1 MLVALLTDFGL
12 TDTYVGVMRTIIADI
27 VPAALIVDLTHAV
40 RPQDVVGGAWLLATA
55 VPYLPPAALVL
66 AIVDPGVG
74 TKRRPVALRS
84 HGRLFVAPDNGLL
97 TRVLADDAEIEAVT
111 LDRERYW
118 LHGGNIPS
126 STTFH
131 GRDIFA
137 PVAAHLAAGVVLAEV
152 GSALDPATLTRL
164 TLPTPEWQGEILV
177 GHVIHI
183 DHFGNI
189 ITDIGPDLLP
199 GIFAAERLT
208 AHVGRRVVRAR
219 ATTFGEGPAS
229 APFWYPDSSGHAAVA
244 WRNDSAALRL
254 GVGIGTAVRVEGV
267 TRGE

>member
-12 TDTYVGVMRTIIADI
+12 TDTYVGV
-27 VPAALIVDLTHAV
+27 VHALIAGIAPAVPVVDLTHAV

-55 VPYLPPAALVL
+55 LPYLPPEAVVL

-74 TKRRPVALRS
+74 TKRRPIALRS
-84 HGRLFVAPDNGLL
+84 GTRLFVAPDNGLL
-97 TRVLADDAEIEAVT
+97 SRVLGDDSEIEAVT
-111 LDRERYW
+111 LDRPDYW
-118 LHGGNIPS
+118 LHGGAIPS

-137 PVAAHLAAGVVLAEV
+137 PVAAHLAAGVRLAEV
-152 GSALDPATLTRL
+152 GSAIDPATLTRL
-164 TLPTPEWQGEILV
+164 ALPAPAWEGEGLL

-189 ITDIGPDLLP
+189 ITDIGPDLVP
-199 GIFAAERLT
+199 GFFAAERIT

-219 ATTFGEGPAS
+219 ATTFGEGPTS
-229 APFWYPDSSGHAAVA
+229 APFWYPDSSGHAAIA

-254 GVGIGTAVRVEGV
+254 GVGVGTTVRVQGLPKNE
-267 TRGE
+267 